1 VYGKKLSENQ
11 TMRLIDKGGT
21 TNLKGFKINDNTTEG
36 SVHFDDDFKI
46 QFSPKKQKTSGSKS
60 TLKTNEIPCPKC
72 ATGTILKGKTAY
84 GCSHYKQGC
93 NFMYSFAKLREK
105 SNGQPLTKELVL
117 EILNT

>member
-1 VYGKKLSENQ
+1 MMILRYN
-11 TMRLIDKGGT
+11 
-21 TNLKGFKINDNTTEG
+21 
-36 SVHFDDDFKI
+36 
-46 QFSPKKQKTSGSKS
+46 SPQKKQEYSGSKS

-105 SNGQPLTKELVL
+105 SNGQPLTKELVI
-117 EILNT
+117 EILNA